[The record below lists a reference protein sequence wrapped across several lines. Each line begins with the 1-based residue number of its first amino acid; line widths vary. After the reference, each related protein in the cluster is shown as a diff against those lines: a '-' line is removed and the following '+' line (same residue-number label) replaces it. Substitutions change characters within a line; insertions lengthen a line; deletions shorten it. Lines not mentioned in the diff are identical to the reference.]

1 VIEVKK
7 DIHINKPAA
16 EVFAFITDFAKSAQ
30 WQSGLVR
37 SEQTSSGA
45 MGVGTTGV
53 VVQKFMG
60 KEMSNE
66 ISVTIYEAPKRYGAK
81 TTSGPVQF
89 QFEATLEEMGGG
101 THVSMHMTGEAGGFF
116 KLAEGMVQKEL
127 EKTIAHDLG
136 KLKEL
141 LEG

>member
-1 VIEVKK
+1 MIEVKQ
-7 DIHINKPAA
+7 DVHINKPAT
-16 EVFAFITDFAKSAQ
+16 EVFDLITDFASSAK

-37 SEQTSSGA
+37 SEQTSSGP
-45 MGVGTTGV
+45 MGVGTTAV

-66 ISVTIYEAPKRYGAK
+66 MTVTVYEPPKRYGAK

-89 QFEATLEEMGGG
+89 QFEASLAEMGGG

-127 EKTIAHDLG
+127 EKSIAQDLG
-136 KLKEL
+136 KLKAL

>member
-1 VIEVKK
+1 MIEVKQ
-7 DIHINKPAA
+7 DIHIDKPAA
-16 EVFAFITDFAKSAQ
+16 EVFAFISDFGKSAQ

-45 MGVGTTGV
+45 MGVGATGV

-66 ISVTIYEAPKRYGAK
+66 IVVTSYEAPKRFGAK

-89 QFEATLEEMGGG
+89 QFEASLAEMGGG

-127 EKTIAHDLG
+127 EKSIGGDLA
-136 KLKEL
+136 KLKQV

>member
-1 VIEVKK
+1 MIEVKQ

-16 EVFAFITDFAKSAQ
+16 DVFALITDFASGAK
-30 WQSGLVR
+30 WQSGIVR

-45 MGVGTTGV
+45 MAVGTTGV

-66 ISVTIYEAPKRYGAK
+66 MTVTVYEAPKRYGAK

-89 QFEATLEEMGGG
+89 QFEASLAEMGGG
-101 THVSMHMTGEAGGFF
+101 TQVSMHMTGEAGGFF

-127 EKTIAHDLG
+127 EKSLAQDLG
-136 KLKEL
+136 KLKAI
-141 LEG
+141 LEA

>member
-1 VIEVKK
+1 MIEVKQ

-16 EVFAFITDFAKSAQ
+16 DVFALITDFAKSAE

-37 SEQTSSGA
+37 SEQTSSGPT
-45 MGVGTTGV
+45 GVGTTGV

-66 ISVTIYEAPKRYGAK
+66 ITVTTYEASRRYGAK

-101 THVSMHMTGEAGGFF
+101 THVMMHMTGEAGGFF

-127 EKTIAHDLG
+127 QKSIAQDLG
-136 KLKEL
+136 KLKQL

>member
-1 VIEVKK
+1 MIEVKQ

-16 EVFAFITDFAKSAQ
+16 EVFAFITDFSKSAQ
-30 WQSGLVR
+30 WQTGLVR

-45 MGVGTTGV
+45 MGVGSTGV

-66 ISVTIYEAPKRYGAK
+66 IVVTAYDAPKRYGAK

-89 QFEATLEEMGGG
+89 QFEATLAEMGGG

-127 EKTIAHDLG
+127 DKSIGQDLS
-136 KLKEL
+136 KLKAL